1 MSDRYKIIEIIFNFF
16 GLPKSCFGINDQI
29 TNIKTQNMK
38 KVFSIIAVALVAT
51 MVACGPSAEEKAK
64 AEEAA
69 KATADSIAKALEASL
84 NTAVEAAATTDS
96 AAAATTEAAPAA
108 EPAKEEAHH

>member
-1 MSDRYKIIEIIFNFF
+1 MSV
-16 GLPKSCFGINDQI
+16 FGINVQI
-29 TNIKTQNMK
+29 TNIKTKNMK
-38 KVFSIIAVALVAT
+38 KVLSIIAVAAVAT
-51 MVACGPSAEEKAK
+51 FVACGPSAEEKAK

-84 NTAVEAAATTDS
+84 NTAVEEATATTDS
-96 AAAATTEAAPAA
+96 AAATTEAAPAA